1 MSKKFI
7 MDNAYFRQEIH
18 KYIDERY
25 TEFEGFQRAVTDALI
40 AFDSVCRRNN
50 ITYYVGFGSLLGIY
64 RDGTILPW
72 DYDIDVVVPITEQ
85 KKLILA
91 LKKDLDKRY
100 YFYCPEVDKKCRHY
114 CMRVIGKEYDSAAI
128 HLDVFF
134 LIGAPDDKKEREKF
148 RNKIKKVNFIRKY
161 KLVDGKKEAMGLRS
175 NYIIS
180 IIKKIQYVL
189 CPLFVLD
196 NIEQSLCHKVD
207 YKTAKYVTTMQAAAD
222 TYTSDVFK
230 KPSEIEYDGK
240 LFYAPTDIKKFFSQT
255 YKDYTSYPP
264 VQSRFDEFYMAS
276 KKIKYFHD
284 GKLESKKMD
293 FQVNV
298 Y

>member
-1 MSKKFI
+1 
-7 MDNAYFRQEIH
+7 
-18 KYIDERY
+18 
-25 TEFEGFQRAVTDALI
+25 
-40 AFDSVCRRNN
+40 
-50 ITYYVGFGSLLGIY
+50 
-64 RDGTILPW
+64 
-72 DYDIDVVVPITEQ
+72 
-85 KKLILA
+85 
-91 LKKDLDKRY
+91 
-100 YFYCPEVDKKCRHY
+100 
-114 CMRVIGKEYDSAAI
+114 
-128 HLDVFF
+128 
-134 LIGAPDDKKEREKF
+134 
-148 RNKIKKVNFIRKY
+148 
-161 KLVDGKKEAMGLRS
+161 
-175 NYIIS
+175 
-180 IIKKIQYVL
+180 
-189 CPLFVLD
+189 
-196 NIEQSLCHKVD
+196 
-207 YKTAKYVTTMQAAAD
+207 MQAAAD